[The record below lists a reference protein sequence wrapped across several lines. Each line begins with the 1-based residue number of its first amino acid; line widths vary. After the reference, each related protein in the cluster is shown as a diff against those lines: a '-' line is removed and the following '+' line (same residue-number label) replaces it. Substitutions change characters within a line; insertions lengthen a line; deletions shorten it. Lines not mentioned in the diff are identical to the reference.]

1 MSINDPQ
8 AAGEGADG
16 GAPEARGPSPPQL
29 QRVTTEYV
37 DTEDRLRLSGELP
50 GGQTQVLWL
59 TQRLAQRLVPHL
71 CGWLEQ
77 QTADGAPMELV
88 QEFAQQAAQA
98 SLEPQA
104 RVQAEAGAQSWLVQ
118 AVDVSI
124 GEGALTLLFKP
135 GMAGAPVSCLTLPSD
150 SLRQWLGIMLAQ
162 YQLAQWPLEI
172 WPDWMIG
179 ARESRSAPAP
189 LVH

>member
-1 MSINDPQ
+1 MTTSDSR
-8 AAGEGADG
+8 ATGKEDG
-16 GAPEARGPSPPQL
+16 GAVPEARLPHL

-59 TQRLAQRLVPHL
+59 TQRLIERLVPHL

-77 QTADGAPMELV
+77 QTAAGAPMDLV

-98 SLEPQA
+98 RLEPQA
-104 RVQAEAGAQSWLVQ
+104 RVQAQAGAQSWLVQ
-118 AVDVSI
+118 AIDLTI
-124 GEGALTLLFKP
+124 GEGAITLLFKP
-135 GMAGAPVSCLTLPSD
+135 EISGAAVSRLTLPAEAM
-150 SLRQWLGIMLAQ
+150 RQWLAIVLAQ
-162 YQLAQWPLEI
+162 YQLAQWPLQA

-179 ARESRSAPAP
+179 ARESGPAPASMM
-189 LVH
+189 H